1 MFLAKIKISLRPG
14 VLDPQGVTVQ
24 QALRSLDYQSVQDV
38 KVGKYLEIRME
49 AASLEAA
56 RQEVEDMCAR
66 LLANPVI
73 EDYQLEVVTA

>member
-49 AASLEAA
+49 AANLEAA